1 MGKEAADEI
10 IVSLVQK
17 YDTEKVQKKGV
28 ETIKKI
34 LDNILKYPT
43 EQKYRYGLQNIYII
57 QKFQFGI
64 SSHIK

>member
-43 EQKYRYGLQNIYII
+43 EQKYRPDYKIYLS
-57 QKFQFGI
+57 FNNFN
-64 SSHIK
+64 